1 MATAVRKPSP
11 SPPPPGTDRSRPVL
25 SGILGIF
32 DAIYRFLA
40 SLKLAVFSLVSLAAV
55 LSYAT
60 FFESWY
66 GATAAREWVYQSKGF
81 ALLLAFL
88 GANILCAALIRYP
101 WKKRQIGFLITH
113 TGLLTLLAGSWI
125 SVKSADE
132 GQVGMLEGQKMNELV
147 RRDAAV
153 IRVRKIDSQTGR
165 PDRDFGEYELPFT
178 PGTFAWGPDRPKA
191 RGFFGEIAHAVTFG
205 ALDDKRG
212 PEELLTRPADP
223 FKLVVKAHLPAS
235 MWTVKHEPDPGG
247 DPMLKLRPRFKG
259 PGMPR
264 FRDILADDDERWFTT
279 EHRFQRAGKT
289 NFPARF
295 AFQYTERPDLVDDFL
310 SPPDAKGPEGV
321 ARFRYQDKGGKTR
334 TYDWALTG
342 QEGKSLTL
350 PDSDLKLVYTKRAE
364 LPARELP
371 VKAGDHEMSLA
382 RLLGEPVVPIAQFQV
397 RQGDGPA
404 VDYYGWG
411 SLPGVPNLIPS
422 QREDSPAHGKPV
434 VQINYFVPPV
444 LGAQGGGLMGLV
456 EVLGTKDGALY
467 YRAFGRGEPGQEIG
481 RLRGKPGPIKKGED
495 VTAFGGDKNSPM
507 TMTFQVEEF
516 LPAGRE
522 EEVCEPI
529 DLPKGQ
535 KDNGIAAS
543 LVTMTVGSETKTFW
557 VSRSL
562 TLDKRWQNVVFP
574 NGDTYEV
581 SYDMDRKPLGFE
593 LTLDDFDRLF
603 DPGTEQPSRFVS
615 KVRLTDETQSIKNR
629 PITIAMNE
637 PLTHRNYTFYQSSY
651 QPELDPRTNRETGRF
666 ISVLQVAT
674 DGGRGIK
681 YAGCGLVVLGAM
693 VQLVTRTGVFT
704 DGGRRERARTAAR
717 AARHASANGTQHDDS
732 NTTVTDVNEAEET
745 L

>member
-11 SPPPPGTDRSRPVL
+11 SAPPPPPERSRPAYA
-25 SGILGIF
+25 GILAVF

-40 SLKLAVFSLVSLAAV
+40 SLKLAVISLVSLAGV

-66 GATAAREWVYQSKGF
+66 GATAAQEWIYQSKGF

-101 WKKRQIGFLITH
+101 WKKRQIGFVVTH
-113 TGLLTLLAGSWI
+113 TGLLILLAGSWI
-125 SVKSADE
+125 AVRSGDE
-132 GQVGMLEGQKMNELV
+132 GQVGMLEGQTMSELV
-147 RRDAAV
+147 RRGAAA
-153 IRVRKIDSQTGR
+153 IRVRKIDPHTGR

-178 PGTFAWGPDRPKA
+178 PGTFAWGPDQPKA
-191 RGFFGEIAHAVTFG
+191 RSFFGEIAHAVTFG
-205 ALDDKRG
+205 VLDEKGG

-235 MWTVKHEPDPGG
+235 VWAVKHEPDPDGE
-247 DPMLKLRPRFKG
+247 PMLKLRPRFKG

-264 FRDILADDDERWFTT
+264 FQDILPDDEARWFAT
-279 EHRFQRAGKT
+279 EHRFQRAGKSQG
-289 NFPARF
+289 PARF
-295 AFQYTERPDLVDDFL
+295 TFQYADRPDIVEDFL
-310 SPPDAKGPEGV
+310 NPPEPKGAEGV
-321 ARFRYQDKGGKTR
+321 ARFRYHDKSGKAR
-334 TYDWALTG
+334 IYDWELAG
-342 QEGKSLTL
+342 AEGKSLTL
-350 PDSDLKLVYTKRAE
+350 PDSDVKLVYAKRAE

-371 VKAGDHEMSLA
+371 VKVGEREMSLS
-382 RLLGEPVVPIAQFQV
+382 RLLGERLIPIAQFQV

-404 VDYYGWG
+404 ADYYGWG
-411 SLPGVPNLIPS
+411 SLPSVPNLIPS
-422 QREDSPAHGKPV
+422 QREGAQTHEKPL

-444 LGAQGGGLMGLV
+444 LGAQGGGLMGLL
-456 EVLGTKDGALY
+456 EVLGTKDGTLY
-467 YRAFGRGEPGQEIG
+467 YRAFGRGEPGQDIG
-481 RLRGKPGPIKKGED
+481 RLRGKPGPIKKGEI

-507 TMTFQVEEF
+507 TMNFQVEEF
-516 LPAGRE
+516 LTAGRE
-522 EEVCEPI
+522 EEVCQPI
-529 DLPKGQ
+529 ELPKGQ

-543 LVTMTVGSETKTFW
+543 LITMTVGDATKTFW

-562 TLDKRWQNVVFP
+562 TLDKRWQTVAFP

-615 KVRLTDETQSIKNR
+615 KVRLTDEKLNLNNK
-629 PITIAMNE
+629 PITIAMNQ
-637 PLTHRNYTFYQSSY
+637 PLTHRGYTFYQSSY
-651 QPELDPRTNRETGRF
+651 QPELDPRTDRPTGRF

-674 DGGRGIK
+674 NPGRETI
-681 YAGCGLVVLGAM
+681 YFGCVLVVFGALI
-693 VQLVTRTGVFT
+693 QLVTRTGVFT
-704 DGGRRERARTAAR
+704 DGGRRERARAAAR
-717 AARHASANGTQHDDS
+717 AARHTPANGTHHDP
-732 NTTVTDVNEAEET
+732 NMTVTDVTEAEET